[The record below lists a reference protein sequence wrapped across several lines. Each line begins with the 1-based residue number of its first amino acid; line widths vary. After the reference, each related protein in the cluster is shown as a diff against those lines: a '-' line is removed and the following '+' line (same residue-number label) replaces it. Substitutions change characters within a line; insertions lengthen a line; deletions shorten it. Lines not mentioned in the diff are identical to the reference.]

1 MGAGYDAVVTRKRNC
16 GDESDDVTKV
26 RDRVIG
32 WHILK
37 NTIKNANL
45 QKKMSV
51 GANWWG
57 ENCTLNLVLK
67 SKNLKCRLR

>member
-37 NTIKNANL
+37 NTIKNVNL
-45 QKKMSV
+45 QKKSLLVQTGGGKSV
-51 GANWWG
+51 
-57 ENCTLNLVLK
+57 
-67 SKNLKCRLR
+67 R